1 MANRIISFSK
11 DSGVITGNDRT
22 LTLSKSSDAK
32 DFEIRYTTDGSIP
45 RHTSDRY
52 EHPLQLDNKEN
63 TVVRAAL
70 FYNEQRVSPVYT
82 KKYIAKSIKI
92 QDVTVSHTEDWGNN
106 YVKAGMIDQNTSTR
120 WASKNVERF

>member
-70 FYNEQRVSPVYT
+70 FYNETESQPCIHKEIHS
-82 KKYIAKSIKI
+82 KK
-92 QDVTVSHTEDWGNN
+92 HEDPRRNRISYRGL
-106 YVKAGMIDQNTSTR
+106 GQ
-120 WASKNVERF
+120 

>member
-1 MANRIISFSK
+1 M
-11 DSGVITGNDRT
+11 
-22 LTLSKSSDAK
+22 SKSSDAK

-82 KKYIAKSIKI
+82 KEIHSKSIKI

-120 WASKNVERF
+120 WASKT